1 MQAWWTGTTLSK
13 ALQGANKTISRSD
26 AETREAG
33 RKLAKGLGPGS
44 VVLLYGDLGAGK
56 TTFVKGMASALGLS
70 ERDIISASFTIIA
83 EYESDPPLY
92 HIDLYRLEHEDDL
105 EAVGLYEYLG
115 TDGISVV
122 EWAERLP
129 EEAREGAITV
139 RINFLGE
146 TGREIVVEDGPSESH

>member
-1 MQAWWTGTTLSK
+1 
-13 ALQGANKTISRSD
+13 
-26 AETREAG
+26 
-33 RKLAKGLGPGS
+33 

-83 EYESDPPLY
+83 EYESEPPLY

-115 TDGISVV
+115 TDGIAVV

-139 RINFLGE
+139 RINFRGE
-146 TGREIVVEDGPSESH
+146 NEREIVVER